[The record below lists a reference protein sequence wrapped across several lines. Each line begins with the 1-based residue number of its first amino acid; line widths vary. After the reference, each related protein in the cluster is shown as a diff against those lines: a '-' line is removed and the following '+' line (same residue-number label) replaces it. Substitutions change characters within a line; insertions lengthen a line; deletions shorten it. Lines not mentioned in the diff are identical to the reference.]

1 MMESLCEGLNDLVVV
16 CSHNIL
22 NKCFNVDKI
31 QEINV
36 AMLNNMKPSI
46 ENLKVNNNFYLTF
59 YWLLNYLRTY
69 LVNSSVYFFL
79 FQLQGNTGYGAS
91 FCPIFETSELYHQA
105 SNSLLIGD
113 QIEELK
119 KLTEDKEQISFH
131 LSPSSASSST
141 PDLKESSN
149 ILIIFVIFV
158 FHTCQYFK

>member
-1 MMESLCEGLNDLVVV
+1 M
-16 CSHNIL
+16 
-22 NKCFNVDKI
+22 
-31 QEINV
+31 
-36 AMLNNMKPSI
+36 
-46 ENLKVNNNFYLTF
+46 
-59 YWLLNYLRTY
+59 
-69 LVNSSVYFFL
+69 YFFL

-91 FCPIFETSELYHQA
+91 FCPIFETSELNHQA